1 MNITQMPSWYQ
12 QGVVST
18 ALEQMRANEDL
29 FLAGKTTEV
38 GDTDGDMELRTDAD
52 FFNMI
57 FGIVDVIVPLFK
69 D

>member
-1 MNITQMPSWYQ
+1 
-12 QGVVST
+12 
-18 ALEQMRANEDL
+18 
-29 FLAGKTTEV
+29 LAGKTTEV